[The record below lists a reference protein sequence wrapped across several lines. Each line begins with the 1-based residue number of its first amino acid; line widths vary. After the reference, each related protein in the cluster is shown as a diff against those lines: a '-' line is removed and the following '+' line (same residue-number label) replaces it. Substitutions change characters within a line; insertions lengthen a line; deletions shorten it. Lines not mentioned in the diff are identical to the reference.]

1 MYRKGEN
8 DMNDL
13 LFEYLPP
20 FTLLLVVGAIAYYMF
35 KLLYLVTEEAKEAR
49 TITEVVLYIIAMLIL
64 SIMLILMVALAIEA
78 IV

>member
-1 MYRKGEN
+1 M
-8 DMNDL
+8 DVL

-35 KLLYLVTEEAKEAR
+35 KLLYLITEEAKEAR
-49 TITEVVLYIIAMLIL
+49 TITDVVLFTIGALVL
-64 SIMLILMVALAIEA
+64 SIILILMVALAIEA